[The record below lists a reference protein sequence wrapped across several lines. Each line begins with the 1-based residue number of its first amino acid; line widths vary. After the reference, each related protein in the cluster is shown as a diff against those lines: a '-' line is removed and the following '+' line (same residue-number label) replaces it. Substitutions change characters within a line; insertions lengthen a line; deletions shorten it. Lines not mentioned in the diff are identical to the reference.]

1 MNGIRGKRI
10 LVLEDDVLL
19 ALDAADALEA
29 GGAIV
34 LGPVHRVSAALALLE
49 KEHPDAA
56 LLDVNI
62 AGATSADVAKRLA
75 DAGVP
80 FVLATGYGGLS
91 GIEGSGAVVD
101 KPYTHQQLNAALAEV
116 LSA

>member
-1 MNGIRGKRI
+1 MSAIEGKRI

-19 ALDAADALEA
+19 AIDAAEALEEN
-29 GGAIV
+29 GAIV
-34 LGPVHRVSAALALLE
+34 LGPVHRIAAALALLE
-49 KEHPDAA
+49 KERPDAA

-75 DAGVP
+75 AAGVP

-91 GIEGSGAVVD
+91 GIEASGEIVD
-101 KPYTHQQLNAALAEV
+101 TPYTHKQLSAALSEIP
-116 LSA
+116 L